1 VVLVAPVLAA
11 GRGKMQVKNAVFY
24 VAAQISGGMAASLVY
39 NAVTS
44 GAKFGLGPYGA
55 FTWSGV
61 VVAEFVFTFLLCFVV
76 LSTATVKVPSHGR
89 TEFAMLLTKA
99 LCCSKL

>member
-11 GRGKMQVKNAVFY
+11 GRDKMQAKNAGFY
-24 VAAQISGGMAASLVY
+24 VAAQMSGGITASLVY

-61 VVAEFVFTFLLCFVV
+61 IVAEFVFTFLLCFVV
-76 LSTATVKVPSHGR
+76 LSTATVKVS
-89 TEFAMLLTKA
+89 ALTN
-99 LCCSKL
+99 